1 MNWKAILK
9 IQGTLLIILSVSMIF
24 PLMFSFYY
32 MSDDIGEISAS
43 ILITFITGSAMYLLL
58 NPGNSLRP
66 REGFVV
72 VALGWITAAVFG
84 ALPFWLWGMSG
95 GNYIDCL
102 FETMSGFTTTGSSI
116 LTDIEILP
124 RGLLFWRSF
133 THWLGGMGI
142 ILLIVAILPMM
153 GFNSTQLYKAEVAGP
168 TKDRLSPKIKDTA
181 KILWYI
187 YAGMT
192 VVMTVLL
199 LIAGMDLFD
208 ALCHTFAALGT
219 GGFSTYNKSV
229 GYFDSVYIEI
239 LITVFMYV
247 SAINFFLHYN
257 LIRGNIKSFFR
268 DKEWQFYSALL
279 VISGLFIALNLHFTT
294 YTQEDIG
301 RYPDVLKYNND
312 FLLCI
317 RHSYFTTVS
326 IASSTGYVTANFEMW
341 PYFSKLLLILLM
353 FGGGCAGSTSGGIK
367 QIRIMMVIKSVLNE
381 IKKLTYPRAFFS
393 VKIDNDVYSD
403 PVIRNAIAFVILY
416 ITTFALATLLLTVN
430 GHDIITS
437 FSASAA
443 TLGGVGPGLARAG
456 AIENFAFF
464 DNFSTLV
471 LTFNMLLGR
480 LEIYPILILIYA
492 VFNPKKLH

>member
-9 IQGTLLIILSVSMIF
+9 IQGTLLIILSVSMIV

-32 MSDDIGEISAS
+32 MSDDIMEISAS
-43 ILITFITGSAMYLLL
+43 ILVTFIFGTLLYLSM
-58 NPGNSLRP
+58 NSETSLRP

-72 VALGWITAAVFG
+72 VSLGWITAAVFG
-84 ALPFWLWGMSG
+84 ALPFWFWGMSG

-142 ILLIVAILPMM
+142 ILLIVAILPML

-192 VVMTVLL
+192 VVMTILL
-199 LIAGMDLFD
+199 LTAGMDLFD

-229 GYFDSVYIEI
+229 GYFDSLYVET
-239 LITVFMYV
+239 LITIFMYV

-257 LIRGNIKSFFR
+257 LIRGNIKSFFK
-268 DKEWQFYSALL
+268 DKEWQFFTALL
-279 VISGLFIALNLHFTT
+279 VLSGLFIALNLHFHN
-294 YTQEDIG
+294 YTQDEISK
-301 RYPDVLKYNND
+301 YPEVLNYNRD
-312 FLLCI
+312 FLICL

-341 PYFSKLLLILLM
+341 PYFSKLLLIMLM

-367 QIRIMMVIKSVLNE
+367 QIRIMMVIKFIYNE

-403 PVIRNAIAFVILY
+403 PVIKNAIAFIILY
-416 ITTFALATLLLTVN
+416 IMTFATVTLLLTLN
-430 GHDIITS
+430 GYDMVTS
-437 FSASAA
+437 FSASAG

-464 DNFSTLV
+464 DDFSTFV
-471 LTFNMLLGR
+471 LTINMLVGR
-480 LEIYPILILIYA
+480 LEIYPILILLYA
-492 VFNPKKLH
+492 VINPKKLH